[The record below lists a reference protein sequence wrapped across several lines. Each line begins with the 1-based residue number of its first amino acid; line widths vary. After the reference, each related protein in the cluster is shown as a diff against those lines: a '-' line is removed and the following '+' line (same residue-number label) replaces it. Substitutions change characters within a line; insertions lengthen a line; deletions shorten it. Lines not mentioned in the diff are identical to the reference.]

1 MNCSMARRVLILL
14 WGAGACLYPLFSYAL
29 GVGDLQVESRLN
41 QPLRARI
48 EVSDVSD
55 DEWRQLRAHF
65 GSQQSLADGLSR
77 PGLLESVT
85 FKNVE
90 DENHRRF
97 IEVKS
102 VEPFTEPLFDL
113 SIEVAAI
120 DASVTRNY
128 TVFLD
133 PPGPRDDL
141 PGAKGPMLASQPA
154 APVKQSV
161 GTVARAQAPRA
172 TANAQSAA
180 QAAATVRRERSMV
193 VHAPRSKAPAA
204 SAASGAAATAP
215 ATTAMD
221 ATSTASYTVT
231 KADTLEKIAR
241 RFGGTTAT
249 HRGRFMDWVF
259 QHNPTAFYGD
269 MNRLR
274 AGARLALPESAVA
287 AGARAAAVSGGATA
301 PNAGAVSDR
310 TPATADALN
319 GSPVAQAQLQGE
331 LASLQQELTGLQK
344 MIAQQDAQ
352 IASLKQQI
360 AARDEQRSA
369 PTGRVPSAEESSAT
383 VEYTQREAPSRRA
396 SASDD
401 QPDAT
406 RSTEA
411 LAHADASSQD
421 EAGRAIDYSEE
432 PQSQATQASG
442 QSLPPVGSESRS
454 QTTAPPAQRSSDN
467 SGARPQDATGIL
479 MRYHLKTS
487 VYYWFAGIALLAA
500 VMAWLLFHLRRRL
513 EEANPDVQ
521 LRYPIGPSFERS
533 PEAPQPRASLSETL
547 PMIRSAASASAASKL
562 SAALKRR
569 ESNESSAAAES
580 AHEHEQEHE
589 ATVEEPQTGLDTWRT
604 QTALLEQDILSETDV
619 LPFVLDSH
627 NQLKAVDEELLSPSE
642 LTHESREIVADTDLA
657 HELREE
663 YFADTATSIPAEALP
678 AEAAPTERLPRMVA
692 EEVAERAAREHAAKG
707 NDAKATVEPA
717 KAAAHPIKATV
728 HPIRPPA
735 GPAVENA
742 GELPLERSA
751 TNKDIVKALESS
763 LDYNPDRVDIQ
774 LKLLEIYHHEAM
786 DNRENFHTMLRKLAE
801 LKDLSPAQR
810 LHVEMLQRTLQ
821 DGDSSFVAE
830 EEI

>member
-113 SIEVAAI
+113 SIEVAGI

-141 PGAKGPMLASQPA
+141 PGAQGPMLASQPA
-154 APVKQSV
+154 VPVKQSV
-161 GTVARAQAPRA
+161 GTVARAQAPKA
-172 TANAQSAA
+172 TANAQSAS
-180 QAAATVRRERSMV
+180 QAAAAVRRERSMV

-204 SAASGAAATAP
+204 SAASGAAVTAP

-221 ATSTASYTVT
+221 ATSTASYTVS

-241 RFGGTTAT
+241 RFGGTNAT
-249 HRGRFMDWVF
+249 HRGQFMDWVF

-274 AGARLALPESAVA
+274 AGARLALPESAAAAGVQA
-287 AGARAAAVSGGATA
+287 AGAL
-301 PNAGAVSDR
+301 SDR
-310 TPATADALN
+310 TPVATDALD
-319 GSPVAQAQLQGE
+319 GSTVAKAQLQGE
-331 LASLQQELTGLQK
+331 LAGLQQELTGLQK

-369 PTGRVPSAEESSAT
+369 PTGRAPSAEESSAT
-383 VEYTQREAPSRRA
+383 VEYTEREAPSRRA

-432 PQSQATQASG
+432 PQSQAVQVSG
-442 QSLPPVGSESRS
+442 QSQPPVGGESRS
-454 QTTAPPAQRSSDN
+454 RTTALPAQQSSDN
-467 SGARPQDATGIL
+467 TGASPQDATGIL
-479 MRYHLKTS
+479 RRYHLKTS
-487 VYYWFAGIALLAA
+487 AYYWFAGIALLAA
-500 VMAWLLFHLRRRL
+500 LMVWLLFHLRRRL
-513 EEANPDVQ
+513 DEVNPDVQ

-569 ESNESSAAAES
+569 ESNERSAAAES

-642 LTHESREIVADTDLA
+642 LTHESREIVSDSDDSDLA
-657 HELREE
+657 HDLREE

-678 AEAAPTERLPRMVA
+678 EAAPTERLPRMVA
-692 EEVAERAAREHAAKG
+692 EEIAERAAREHAAKG

-728 HPIRPPA
+728 HPIKPPA
-735 GPAVENA
+735 DRVGEST